1 MRTRTLADRLCSDL
15 QACDL
20 LIANTLEKF
29 MVTCLHRQKAALAL
43 AIHAHVAQLCKSGD
57 DPYIVHA
64 AHVSR
69 ILLRPALSKDE
80 PIAGTRGI

>member
-1 MRTRTLADRLCSDL
+1 
-15 QACDL
+15 
-20 LIANTLEKF
+20 
-29 MVTCLHRQKAALAL
+29 MVTCLHGQKTALATR
-43 AIHAHVAQLCKSGD
+43 ANVAQLCKPSD

-80 PIAGTRGI
+80 PIAGSRGI